1 MNHHTEP
8 WMDAYLDGELKNGQ
22 LRKAE
27 AHLAACPECRAE
39 IDRRRALS
47 SLLLSVPAAAP
58 AKSAERF
65 AADVGLQMQRR
76 TLQKPRSAWQ
86 KTAWHLLPLALL
98 ASLVFIEALVLLSNV
113 LMLVPGLEAGLSA
126 ASPLQG
132 WLQLPAPFSDLLSL
146 LGLVAPL
153 RWNWITALVAPIAI
167 GLLYLSWLA
176 GWWVMQKNTN
186 TDLG

>member
-1 MNHHTEP
+1 MNPHTEP

-27 AHLAACPECRAE
+27 AHLAACAECRAE

-47 SLLLSVPAAAP
+47 SLLQIAPAAVP

-65 AADVGLQMQRR
+65 AAEVGLQMQRR
-76 TLQKPRSAWQ
+76 PAPQPRSAWKQ
-86 KTAWHLLPLALL
+86 AAWHGIPLALL
-98 ASLVFIEALVLLSNV
+98 ASLAFIEALVLINNFFA
-113 LMLVPGLEAGLSA
+113 LVPGLEAGLSA
-126 ASPLQG
+126 ASPLQS
-132 WLQLPAPFSDLLSL
+132 WLQLPAPTSDLLSL

-153 RWNWITALVAPIAI
+153 RWNWITALVAPIVV